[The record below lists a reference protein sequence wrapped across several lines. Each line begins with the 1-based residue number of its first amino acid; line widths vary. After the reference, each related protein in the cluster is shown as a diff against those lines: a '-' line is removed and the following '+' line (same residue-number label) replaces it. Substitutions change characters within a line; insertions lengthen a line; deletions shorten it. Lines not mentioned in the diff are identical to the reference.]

1 MREGVDGGGMK
12 LKAGQAIPIL
22 AALLYFCSWGYGA
35 EAPLKIRAG
44 YSVITAGPG
53 VIWVTKEAGIFR
65 KNGLDVELLY
75 ISTTLLSQAML
86 SGGVDIGTGTGVAA
100 IASHVEGSDLM
111 ILGSVSTTGSLVYLI
126 SSKEITRAEQL
137 EGKRIGVTRLG
148 SSAHYVLRLALR
160 ELGISEKK
168 VSVLQLES
176 SANMLVALQ
185 KGNIDAFTT
194 TDEYRF
200 AAQKLGFHVLVD
212 LRKLGI
218 KTLAGDLFARRDFI
232 QKNDEAV
239 RRFIR
244 AVVEGIHYYKTH
256 KGRSM
261 EIMARYMRA
270 KDSELVRVGYDF
282 YAPVYSAKPYP
293 NVEGIKLA
301 LQDLAQR
308 DPKAKDA
315 KPEQFFDARFVK
327 ELDENGF
334 IEGLYK

>member
-1 MREGVDGGGMK
+1 MIRLALGR
-12 LKAGQAIPIL
+12 AIPIL
-22 AALLYFCSWGYGA
+22 ATLLYFVSSSYGA

-86 SGGVDIGTGTGVAA
+86 SGGVDIGVGTGIAA
-100 IASHVEGSDLM
+100 ITSHVEGSDLV
-111 ILGSVSTTGSLVYLI
+111 ILSSVSTTGSLVYLI
-126 SSKEITRAEQL
+126 SSKEITKPEQL
-137 EGKRIGVTRLG
+137 EGKRVGLTRLG
-148 SSAHYVLRLALR
+148 STAHFVLRLALR

-168 VSVLQLES
+168 VSILQMES
-176 SANMLVALQ
+176 SANLLVALQ

-194 TDEYRF
+194 TEEYRF
-200 AAQKLGFHVLVD
+200 AAQKLGFNVLVD

-218 KTLAGDLFARRDFI
+218 KTLGTDLFARRDFI
-232 QKNDEAV
+232 QKNEEAG

-244 AVVEGIHYYKTH
+244 AIVEGIHYYKTH
-256 KGRSM
+256 KDRSM
-261 EIMARYMRA
+261 EIMARYMRG
-270 KDSELVRVGYDF
+270 KDLEMVRVGYDF

-293 NVEGIKLA
+293 NIEGIKLA

-308 DPKAKDA
+308 NPKAKEA
-315 KPEQFFDARFVK
+315 KPEQFLEARFVK
-327 ELDENGF
+327 DLDESGF
-334 IEGLYK
+334 IDRLYRQ